1 MLKMTYMNLTQ
12 SLSFWGVTEIV
23 RRAEA
28 THSVKRVNIHA
39 DKGDIFQ
46 LILKSLAWRFPTG
59 LKLHGHEFRLKN
71 PSIHRWA
78 T

>member
-1 MLKMTYMNLTQ
+1 MNSTQ
-12 SLSFWGVTEIV
+12 SLSFWIV

-46 LILKSLAWRFPTG
+46 LILKSLA
-59 LKLHGHEFRLKN
+59 
-71 PSIHRWA
+71 
-78 T
+78 